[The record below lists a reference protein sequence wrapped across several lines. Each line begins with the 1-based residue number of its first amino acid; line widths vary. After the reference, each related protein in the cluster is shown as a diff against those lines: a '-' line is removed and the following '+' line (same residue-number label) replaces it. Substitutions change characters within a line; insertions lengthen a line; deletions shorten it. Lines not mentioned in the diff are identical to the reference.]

1 MLFILRFTCTGVL
14 RKTKEFVIIFL
25 EPSDLHL
32 VLMIVN
38 ILLIYIIVV
47 LFLSR
52 ELKEAN
58 LSKKKVS

>member
-14 RKTKEFVIIFL
+14 RKTKEFVIIFP

-47 LFLSR
+47 FFPSR

-58 LSKKKVS
+58 LSKNKVS